1 MDITKLLQSFL
12 ALFSFYNLERIYT
25 YFSSLNF
32 TEPSTMLQSKSTKSK
47 KKVKSSSSQ
56 KTAQTP
62 LSCLSHVKRSSGN
75 QRPTPPAHWVVG
87 TSVTDRSGSM
97 SSMGDA
103 VVEGVN
109 AFLDQQKEDAEK
121 QNRSN
126 KTFWR
131 HVTFDSEVD
140 VVFPTSGTD
149 SHAEIK
155 DGIVNASDLTP
166 RGCTRLIDTAIEE
179 LGKLRKKRTELQR
192 NLPLAAKRLGV
203 KVQAFFTLLTDGQDN
218 ESKFLARD
226 LNRLIRVARKEGVVC
241 TFLGA
246 NQDAVCA
253 GQAYGFSAG
262 NSLTFSSTPAAFGQ
276 GVSSAGIYQALRQTS
291 ANIGRAVSGR
301 GGDSVPF
308 SQVQR
313 QSSVPVN
320 SFSNNLNTG
329 SAQLTSTLPPPGFS
343 LRQPA
348 NGGIRAPRLT
358 RC

>member
-1 MDITKLLQSFL
+1 
-12 ALFSFYNLERIYT
+12 
-25 YFSSLNF
+25 
-32 TEPSTMLQSKSTKSK
+32 
-47 KKVKSSSSQ
+47 
-56 KTAQTP
+56 
-62 LSCLSHVKRSSGN
+62 
-75 QRPTPPAHWVVG
+75 
-87 TSVTDRSGSM
+87 M

-131 HVTFDSEVD
+131 HVTFDSDVN
-140 VVFPTSGTD
+140 VVFPTSGND

-155 DGIVNASDLTP
+155 DGTVNASDLTP

-179 LGKLRKKRTELQR
+179 LSKLRKKRTQLQR

-203 KVQAFFTLLTDGQDN
+203 RVQAFFTLLTDGQDN

-276 GVSSAGIYQALRQTS
+276 GISSAGVYQALRQTS

-313 QSSVPVN
+313 QSSAPVS
-320 SFSNNLNTG
+320 SFSPKLNTG

-348 NGGIRAPRLT
+348 NGGIRAPRLR